1 MASICSCA
9 AATTLSALAVSQLTL
24 RLMELFMDFST
35 LADMMSMAAQGAPI
49 LVRKSSM
56 ASDFLK

>member
-1 MASICSCA
+1 
-9 AATTLSALAVSQLTL
+9 
-24 RLMELFMDFST
+24 MDFST